1 MLTFKSAVHGKKIG
15 KALETPPLFCLKYFF
30 SGTTRQWAI
39 TVELSEQISS
49 DTLLERVKQT
59 SIPKEDT
66 IRIVKEKLN
75 SDADVAM
82 TSIRVNL
89 LCPVGCSRMTTPTR
103 TKKCNHL
110 QVEFLKIFPI
120 LELFLVFRCKSI
132 SKNER
137 KETNLELSCLPSER
151 IFQVSLMSNY
161 N

>member
-1 MLTFKSAVHGKKIG
+1 MISFSRYDRSLNEQITTVKVILTFKSAVHGKKIG
-15 KALETPPLFCLKYFF
+15 KDPYHSNFETYNHFF

-39 TVELSEQISS
+39 TVELSEQITS

-110 QVEFLKIFPI
+110 QVDHL
-120 LELFLVFRCKSI
+120 
-132 SKNER
+132 
-137 KETNLELSCLPSER
+137 
-151 IFQVSLMSNY
+151 
-161 N
+161 